1 MCIWYLEK
9 TTPIAE
15 QLWSSRDEFIQR
27 IQTKGE
33 SAVTEYGG
41 MKENR
46 KLVYKCSLV
55 NKKKSNQIIC
65 HSIKNKM
72 F

>member
-1 MCIWYLEK
+1 MISRK

-15 QLWSSRDEFIQR
+15 QLSSSRDEFIQR

-33 SAVTEYGG
+33 SAVSEYGG

-55 NKKKSNQIIC
+55 NKLRKSL
-65 HSIKNKM
+65 IK
-72 F
+72 